1 MYCTLD
7 LYVPSL
13 LSDACFFLPTS
24 LPNAST
30 PPYSYSQFKKA
41 HTVIITPNLQN
52 SLGGQYEG
60 IFLLGHVLSE
70 SRPQSLPGPCCT
82 CCDS

>member
-1 MYCTLD
+1 MYCTLV

-13 LSDACFFLPTS
+13 LSDACFFLSTS

-30 PPYSYSQFKKA
+30 PPYSNSQFKKA
-41 HTVIITPNLQN
+41 HTVMITPNLQN

-60 IFLLGHVLSE
+60 DIPAGTCAVREQTTESSWSLLHL
-70 SRPQSLPGPCCT
+70 L
-82 CCDS
+82 